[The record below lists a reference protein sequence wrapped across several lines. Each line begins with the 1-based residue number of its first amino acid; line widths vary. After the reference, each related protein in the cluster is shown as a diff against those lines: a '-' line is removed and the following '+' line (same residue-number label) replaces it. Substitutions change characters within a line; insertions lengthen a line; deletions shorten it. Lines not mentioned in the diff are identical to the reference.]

1 MSAKM
6 KKKPRVLFLCIENRA
21 RSQMAEAFLR
31 KHAGDRFEIY
41 SAGLDPTPIHPTV
54 YRVMDEVGLDLEGH
68 HAKGVG
74 QFLNEMYFGILITV
88 CEKAEEKCPIF
99 PGLGERHYWPVQDPA
114 AVEGTEEQKL
124 QAFRQARDEIERHI
138 LDWLERR
145 DDQRGDNE

>member
-54 YRVMDEVGLDLEGH
+54 YRVMEEVGLGLEGH
-68 HAKGVG
+68 YAKGVD
-74 QFLNEMYFGILITV
+74 QFLNKVYFGILITV
-88 CEKAEEKCPIF
+88 CGKAEEKCPTF
-99 PGLGERHYWPVQDPA
+99 PGLGERLFWPIPDPA
-114 AVEGTEEQKL
+114 AVEGTEQESL
-124 QAFRQARDEIERHI
+124 EAFRKARDELEKHI
-138 LDWLERR
+138 VDWLES
-145 DDQRGDNE
+145 RGAFV